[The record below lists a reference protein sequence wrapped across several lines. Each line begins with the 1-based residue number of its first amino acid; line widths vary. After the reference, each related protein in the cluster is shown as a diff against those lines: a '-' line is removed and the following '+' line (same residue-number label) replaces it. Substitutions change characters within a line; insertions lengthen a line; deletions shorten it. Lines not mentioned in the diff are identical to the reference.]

1 MPTKT
6 RTAIF
11 ISGRGSNMMALVEA
25 AKAPDFPAE
34 FVLVVSNDPN
44 AAGLA
49 WAAERGI
56 KTVAVDHK
64 PYGKDREAHERAI
77 DEALTAEGV
86 EFICLAGYLRV
97 LTPFLVDKWAGKMI
111 NIHPALLPAFK
122 GLHTHERAIEAGA
135 TEHGATVHWV
145 SSGVDVRRDHRPGAR
160 TGPGFRHRRRLGRP
174 RPGRRA
180 QALPGGRAADT
191 LRKELKGATHGGVRN
206 YAPGRSR
213 STSRPRCV
221 GRPAT
226 RKIRYHSTSL
236 RAASSTSLS

>member
-1 MPTKT
+1 MTKT

-64 PYGKDREAHERAI
+64 PFGKDREAHERAI
-77 DEALTAEGV
+77 DEALVAEGV

-97 LTPFLVDKWAGKMI
+97 LTPFLVGKWAGKMI
-111 NIHPALLPAFK
+111 NIHPALLPQFK

-145 SSGVDVRRDHRPGAR
+145 SSGVDEGEII
-160 TGPGFRHRRRLGRP
+160 
-174 RPGRRA
+174 A
-180 QALPGGRAADT
+180 QARIPVLPGDTADVLAARV
-191 LRKELKGATHGGVRN
+191 LVEEHKLYPAAVRQVL
-206 YAPGRSR
+206 G
-213 STSRPRCV
+213 
-221 GRPAT
+221 
-226 RKIRYHSTSL
+226 K
-236 RAASSTSLS
+236 

>member
-1 MPTKT
+1 MSLKDVKKV

-44 AAGLA
+44 AAGLT

-64 PYGKDREAHERAI
+64 PFGKDREAHERLI
-77 DEALTAEGV
+77 NDALVAEDV

-97 LTPFLVDKWAGKMI
+97 LTPFLVDTWAGRMI
-111 NIHPALLPAFK
+111 NIHPALLPEFK

-135 TEHGATVHWV
+135 AEHGATVHWV
-145 SSGVDVRRDHRPGAR
+145 SSGVDEGEII
-160 TGPGFRHRRRLGRP
+160 
-174 RPGRRA
+174 A
-180 QALPGGRAADT
+180 QARVPVLPGDTHDSLAARV
-191 LRKELKGATHGGVRN
+191 LVEEHKLYPAAVRQVL
-206 YAPGRSR
+206 A
-213 STSRPRCV
+213 
-221 GRPAT
+221 
-226 RKIRYHSTSL
+226 K
-236 RAASSTSLS
+236 

>member
-1 MPTKT
+1 MSLKDVKKV

-56 KTVAVDHK
+56 KTLAVDHK
-64 PYGKDREAHERAI
+64 PFGKDREAHERLI
-77 DEALTAEGV
+77 NDALVAEGV

-97 LTPFLVDKWAGKMI
+97 LTPFLVDTWAGKMI
-111 NIHPALLPAFK
+111 NIHPALLPEFK

-135 TEHGATVHWV
+135 QEHGATVHWV
-145 SSGVDVRRDHRPGAR
+145 SSGVDEGEMI
-160 TGPGFRHRRRLGRP
+160 
-174 RPGRRA
+174 A
-180 QALPGGRAADT
+180 QARVPVLPGDTAEALSARVLVEEHKLYPAA
-191 LRKELKGATHGGVRN
+191 VRQVLGK
-206 YAPGRSR
+206 A
-213 STSRPRCV
+213 
-221 GRPAT
+221 
-226 RKIRYHSTSL
+226 
-236 RAASSTSLS
+236 

>member
-1 MPTKT
+1 MTKT

-64 PYGKDREAHERAI
+64 PFGKDREAHERAI
-77 DEALTAEGV
+77 DEALVAEGV

-97 LTPFLVDKWAGKMI
+97 LTPFLVGKWAGKMI
-111 NIHPALLPAFK
+111 NIHPALLPQFK

-135 TEHGATVHWV
+135 GEHGATVHWV
-145 SSGVDVRRDHRPGAR
+145 SSGVDEGEIIAQARVPVLAGDTADALGAR
-160 TGPGFRHRRRLGRP
+160 VLAEEHKLYP
-174 RPGRRA
+174 
-180 QALPGGRAADT
+180 AA
-191 LRKELKGATHGGVRN
+191 VRQVL
-206 YAPGRSR
+206 
-213 STSRPRCV
+213 ST
-221 GRPAT
+221 
-226 RKIRYHSTSL
+226 
-236 RAASSTSLS
+236 

>member
-1 MPTKT
+1 MLTKT

-25 AKAPDFPAE
+25 AKAQDFPAE
-34 FVLVVSNDPN
+34 FVLVVSNDPD

-56 KTVAVDHK
+56 KTIAVDHK
-64 PYGKDREAHERAI
+64 PFGKDREAHERAI
-77 DEALTAEGV
+77 DAALEAEGV

-111 NIHPALLPAFK
+111 NIHPALLPEFK

-145 SSGVDVRRDHRPGAR
+145 SSGVDEGEII
-160 TGPGFRHRRRLGRP
+160 
-174 RPGRRA
+174 A
-180 QALPGGRAADT
+180 QARVQVLPGDTADALAARV
-191 LRKELKGATHGGVRN
+191 LAEEHKLYPAAVRQVLGA
-206 YAPGRSR
+206 
-213 STSRPRCV
+213 
-221 GRPAT
+221 
-226 RKIRYHSTSL
+226 
-236 RAASSTSLS
+236 

>member
-25 AKAPDFPAE
+25 AKAPDFPAQ

-49 WAAERGI
+49 WAAERGL

-64 PYGKDREAHERAI
+64 PFGKDREAHERAI
-77 DEALTAEGV
+77 NEALEAEGV

-97 LTPFLVDKWAGKMI
+97 LTPFLVDKWANRMI

-122 GLHTHERAIEAGA
+122 GLHTHERAIEASA
-135 TEHGATVHWV
+135 QEHGATVHWV
-145 SSGVDVRRDHRPGAR
+145 SSGVDEGEII
-160 TGPGFRHRRRLGRP
+160 
-174 RPGRRA
+174 A
-180 QALPGGRAADT
+180 QARVPVLPGDTAEALSARVLVEEHKLYPAA
-191 LRKELKGATHGGVRN
+191 VRQVL
-206 YAPGRSR
+206 G
-213 STSRPRCV
+213 
-221 GRPAT
+221 T
-226 RKIRYHSTSL
+226 R
-236 RAASSTSLS
+236 